1 MVGTADVGRIRMR
14 VIGRGEGAI
23 QAAVRA
29 EPSITGA
36 GAGATAAPDNIK
48 NSSIS
53 ISISSNVQSIG
64 VIAEAEGVSAVV
76 KEGKGGGGSFF
87 LFSGLNGNIG
97 KSGRED
103 FNFDDL
109 RIVRC

>member
-1 MVGTADVGRIRMR
+1 MPFKPPSELNHRS
-14 VIGRGEGAI
+14 
-23 QAAVRA
+23 Q
-29 EPSITGA
+29 EPELV
-36 GAGATAAPDNIK
+36 PLPPPVWLPK
-48 NSSIS
+48 E
-53 ISISSNVQSIG
+53 SIG
-64 VIAEAEGVSAVV
+64 VIAEAEGVSVVV